1 MTTFLYSHP
10 TCHAHVTPPGHPEQV
25 ARLEAIEQVLAGPAF
40 KGLVRRDAPQA
51 DPDKVTLCHPRSHY
65 DQILAAEPRDGL
77 AQLDG
82 DTFLAPGSVQAAMRA
97 IGGNLA
103 AIDAVMTGAAQNAFV
118 ACRPP
123 GHHAETETPMG
134 FCLFSTVGIAAR
146 YAAETHGLSR
156 IAVLDFDVHH
166 GNGTQDVLWNED
178 RVLFV
183 SSHQSPLYPGSG
195 GRNEQ
200 GAHGQILNKPL
211 EAGSGSVK
219 MRDTWDRVINTAL
232 KRFEPELI
240 LVSAGFDAHRA
251 DPLAGLNWSTDDF
264 AWLARRICDLADET
278 CAGRVV
284 SSLEGGY
291 DLDALGESVGAYIEV
306 MMERGA

>member
-1 MTTFLYSHP
+1 MTTVFYTHP
-10 TCHAHVTPPGHPEQV
+10 RCHDHVTPPGHPEQV
-25 ARLEAIEQVLAGPAF
+25 ARLAAIESALSAPQYDMLD
-40 KGLVRRDAPQA
+40 RRDAPMA
-51 DPDKVTLCHPRSHY
+51 TPDMVELCHPRAHY
-65 DQILAAEPRDGL
+65 ERIAAAEPKEGW

-82 DTFLAPGSVQAAMRA
+82 DTFLAPGSLEAAMRA

-103 AIDAVMTGAAQNAFV
+103 AVDAVIGGEAQNAFV

-134 FCLFSTVGIAAR
+134 FCLFSTIGIAAR
-146 YAAETHGLSR
+146 YAADTHGLSR

-166 GNGTQDVLWNED
+166 GNGTQDVLWSED

-183 SSHQSPLYPGSG
+183 SSHQMPLYPGSG

-211 EAGSGSVK
+211 ESGSGGVK
-219 MRDTWDRVINTAL
+219 MRATWDRVIDTAL
-232 KRFEPELI
+232 RRYQPELI

-291 DLDALGESVGAYIEV
+291 DLDALGESVSAYIDV
-306 MMERGA
+306 MMERGR

>member
-1 MTTFLYSHP
+1 MTTFLYTHP
-10 TCHAHVTPPGHPEQV
+10 RCHDHVTPPGHPEQV
-25 ARLEAIEQVLAGPAF
+25 ARLEAIEAVLSAPRF
-40 KGLVRRDAPQA
+40 DGLVRHAAPMA
-51 DPDKVTLCHPRSHY
+51 TPDKVMLCHPRAHY
-65 DQILAAEPRDGL
+65 DRIAEAEPREGWG
-77 AQLDG
+77 QLDG
-82 DTFLAPGSVQAAMRA
+82 DTFMAPGSLEAAMRA

-103 AIDAVMTGAAQNAFV
+103 AVDAVMAGAVQNAFV

-123 GHHAETETPMG
+123 GHHAEAEAPMG

-166 GNGTQDVLWNED
+166 GNGTQDVLWDES

-183 SSHQSPLYPGSG
+183 SSHQMPLYPGSG

-211 EAGSGSVK
+211 PSGSGSVQ
-219 MRDTWDRVINTAL
+219 MRETWDRVIDTAL
-232 KRFEPELI
+232 RRYEPELI

-251 DPLAGLNWSTDDF
+251 DPLAGLNWSTEDF
-264 AWLARRICDLADET
+264 AWLARRICDLAAET

-306 MMERGA
+306 MMERGG

>member
-10 TCHAHVTPPGHPEQV
+10 AHHDHVTPPGHPEQV
-25 ARLEAIEQVLAGPAF
+25 ARLEAIEAALSTQAF
-40 KGLVRRDAPQA
+40 DALVRRDAPEA
-51 DPDKVTLCHPRSHY
+51 TPDRVELCHPRRHY
-65 DQILAAEPRDGL
+65 DRIVAAEPQEGWG
-77 AQLDG
+77 QLDG
-82 DTFLAPGSVQAAMRA
+82 DTFMAPGSLEAAMRG

-103 AIDAVMTGAAQNAFV
+103 AIDAVMAGEASNAFV

-146 YAAETHGLSR
+146 YAAEHHGLKR

-195 GRNEQ
+195 SRNEQ

-211 EAGSGSVK
+211 EGGSGSVK
-219 MRDTWDRVINTAL
+219 MREVWDRAIDTAL
-232 KRFEPELI
+232 TNFEPELI
-240 LVSAGFDAHRA
+240 LVSAGFDAHRD
-251 DPLAGLNWSTDDF
+251 DPLAGLNWHTDDF
-264 AWLARRICDLADET
+264 AWLAHRICDLADQT